1 MTAFAL
7 AYQKL
12 PIEPADGFPQSF
24 RLLVADVGYT
34 ISLYVTITDESVL
47 TGEVLD
53 LPAPGAYL
61 VLDVRRDTATGSVP
75 IFRRKLVP
83 GLEYAAA
90 ELGFVFTRMLV
101 DPRNLNA
108 PGRFGSDVVAGV
120 VRRWA
125 S

>member
-1 MTAFAL
+1 VTGL
-7 AYQKL
+7 PYQRM
-12 PIEPADGFPQSF
+12 PIDPSDGFPQSF

-34 ISLYVTITDESVL
+34 ISLYVTVTDESLL

-53 LPAPGAYL
+53 LPLPGAYL
-61 VLDVRRDTATGSVP
+61 VLDVRRDGPGGPVP
-75 IFRRKLVP
+75 IFRRKLVA
-83 GLEYAAA
+83 GWEYAAA
-90 ELGFVFTRMLV
+90 ELGFVFTRMRV

-108 PGRFGSDVVAGV
+108 SGRFGSDVTAGV